1 MSNVKIPS
9 DGAKITI
16 NKDGTYDI
24 PDNPI
29 ITFIEGDGI
38 GPDLW
43 RASVRVFDAA
53 VEKTFKGS
61 NNICLEILKPPEHV
75 ILFSKSV
82 KIIFW

>member
-43 RASVRVFDAA
+43 RASVRA
-53 VEKTFKGS
+53 VSYTHLTLPT
-61 NNICLEILKPPEHV
+61 IY
-75 ILFSKSV
+75 SV
-82 KIIFW
+82 

>member
-1 MSNVKIPS
+1 MSHVKIPN

-16 NKDGTYDI
+16 NKDGTYNV

-43 RASVRVFDAA
+43 RASVRVFEAA
-53 VEKTFKGS
+53 VEKAFKGS
-61 NNICLEILKPPEHV
+61 K
-75 ILFSKSV
+75 
-82 KIIFW
+82 KI